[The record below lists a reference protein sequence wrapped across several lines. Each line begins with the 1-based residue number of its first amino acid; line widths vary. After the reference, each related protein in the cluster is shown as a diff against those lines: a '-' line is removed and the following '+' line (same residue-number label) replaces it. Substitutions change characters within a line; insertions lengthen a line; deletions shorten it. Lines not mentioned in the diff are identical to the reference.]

1 MTPVCK
7 RSDPR
12 HPPAARLARAAILT
26 PEADG
31 GTARQRAIRAAQRR
45 WRLKALACLR
55 RKAR

>member
-7 RSDPR
+7 RPDPR
-12 HPPAARLARAAILT
+12 HAPAARSARAAILV

-31 GTARQRAIRAAQRR
+31 GTAQQRAARAAQRR

-55 RKAR
+55 RKSR